1 MSWAQFL
8 KRHWEV
14 FAATDFFTVEVATW
28 HGPVTYYVLVVM
40 ELATRRVI
48 LYAALDK
55 TFFFDLLAT
64 VWCSPMTETA
74 WNV

>member
-28 HGPVTYYVLVVM
+28 HGPVTY
-40 ELATRRVI
+40 
-48 LYAALDK
+48 
-55 TFFFDLLAT
+55 
-64 VWCSPMTETA
+64 
-74 WNV
+74 